1 MKKSAIFIVVILIV
15 AFGFYKRVYIPKHTF
30 KTITPTVGNIS
41 VEVNGIGNVG
51 AENIYKIG
59 SVYSG
64 KLRDF
69 NISNAQFLKK
79 GELIGVVDSV
89 DLGDKI
95 DEQKALKQK
104 LFSDIESLK
113 VDKQSAKVNYELQ
126 LDIFN
131 KNVKL
136 LKSNT
141 ISHLDFKKSLT
152 AKESAKL
159 KVKSINAHINSLQ
172 KQINQIDAGIKG
184 LEKRLALYTIK
195 APISGYVTKK
205 MVSNYQIVMP
215 NQTLIEIVNPK
226 DVWVATHIDTRVSG
240 KVKLGD
246 SATIKLQSSNKIYSG
261 KVVQINPINNPIT
274 YEREIDVAFNNLPIP
289 FYLEEQAS
297 VSIFITSYK
306 NVIKIDSKALS
317 LNDGK
322 DGVWILNG
330 DRVQFKPVKIIA
342 YEDKMVAV
350 DGISKDSKIVLPD
363 PKKKTLTN
371 GMKIYH
377 D

>member
-1 MKKSAIFIVVILIV
+1 MKKSAIFIVIILAV
-15 AFGFYKRVYIPKHTF
+15 AFGFYKKVYIPKHTF
-30 KTITPTVGNIS
+30 KTITPTVGDIS

-51 AENIYKIG
+51 AKNIYKIG

-69 NISNAQFLKK
+69 NISNGQFLKK
-79 GELIGVVDSV
+79 GELIATVDSV
-89 DLGDKI
+89 DLSDKI

-104 LFSDIESLK
+104 LLSDIESLK

-126 LDIFN
+126 LDIYS
-131 KNVKL
+131 KNLQL
-136 LKSNT
+136 LKSKT

-159 KVKSINAHINSLQ
+159 KVQSIDAHIHSLQ
-172 KQINQIDAGIKG
+172 KQIKQIEAGING

-215 NQTLIEIVNPK
+215 NQTLLEIVNPK

-240 KVKLGD
+240 KVKIGD
-246 SATIKLQSSNKIYSG
+246 SATIKLQSNSKKYSG
-261 KVVQINPINNPIT
+261 KVVEINPINNPIT
-274 YEREIDVAFNNLPIP
+274 YEREIDVAFNKLPIP
-289 FYLEEQAS
+289 FYLEEQAR
-297 VSIFITSYK
+297 VSIFITSFK

-317 LNDGK
+317 INDGK
-322 DGVWILNG
+322 DGVWVLNG
-330 DRVQFKPVKIIA
+330 DRVQFKRVKIIA
-342 YEDKMVAV
+342 YEDKMVAIE
-350 DGISKDSKIVLPD
+350 GISKDSKIVLPD
-363 PKKKTLTN
+363 PKKKSLSN

>member
-15 AFGFYKRVYIPKHTF
+15 AFGFYKKVYIPKHTF
-30 KTITPTVGNIS
+30 KTTMPVIGDIK

-51 AENIYKIG
+51 AKNIYKIG

-69 NISNAQFLKK
+69 NISNGQFLKK

-89 DLGDKI
+89 DLSDKI
-95 DEQKALKQK
+95 DEQKALNQK
-104 LFSDIESLK
+104 LQKDIESLK

-131 KNVKL
+131 KNIKL
-136 LKSNT
+136 LKNKT
-141 ISHLDFKKSLT
+141 ISHLDFKKSLAT
-152 AKESAKL
+152 KESARL
-159 KVKSINAHINSLQ
+159 KVESISAHINSLQ
-172 KQINQIDAGIKG
+172 KQIKQIEAGING

-215 NQTLIEIVNPK
+215 NQTLLEIVNPK

-246 SATIKLQSSNKIYSG
+246 SATIKLQSSSKKYSG
-261 KVVQINPINNPIT
+261 KVVEINPINNPIT

-289 FYLEEQAS
+289 FYLEEQAK

-306 NVIKIDSKALS
+306 DAIKIDLKALS
-317 LNDGK
+317 INDGK
-322 DGVWILNG
+322 DGVWVLNG
-330 DRVQFKPVKIIA
+330 DRVQFKRVKILA

-363 PKKKTLTN
+363 PKKKSLSN

>member
-69 NISNAQFLKK
+69 NISNAQLLKK

-104 LFSDIESLK
+104 LLSDIESLK